1 MIPLFKVFM
10 PESVIEPLKI
20 TLLSGYIGQGPKVDE
35 FEKMLGEWIG
45 NPLVLT
51 LNSCTSALQL
61 ALRLANVGYGDE
73 VLTTAMTC
81 MATNVPILAMGAKPK
96 WVDINPYTGNIDSGD
111 IKRKISPKTKAI
123 MVVHWGGY
131 PCDLDEINAIA
142 KQYGIPV
149 IEDAAH
155 AFGAIYRG
163 KKIGNHSD
171 FICFSFQAIKH
182 ITTVDGGAL
191 VCKREED
198 YKRGKLLRWYG
209 IDREGA
215 RKDMRCEE
223 DVKEF
228 GYKFHM
234 NDVTATI
241 GLEQMKYI
249 DKILETYRFNA
260 KYYDEHLYNIPGIEP
275 LRYKKDSLSAYWL
288 YTILVDNKP
297 EFMEK
302 MNAVGIQV
310 SSVHARN
317 DKHSLFKDIQ
327 IELPMVTEFWR
338 RMVSI
343 PVGWWV
349 TEEDRE
355 RIVKEVRKNVAK

>member
-10 PESVIEPLKI
+10 PETVLEPLKK
-20 TLLSGYIGQGPKVDE
+20 TLFSGFIGQGPKVDE
-35 FEKMLGEWIG
+35 FEKVLGEWIG

-51 LNSCTSALQL
+51 LNSGTSALQL

-73 VLTTAMTC
+73 VLTSPMTC
-81 MATNVPILAMGAKPK
+81 MATNVPILAMGAKPV
-96 WVDINPYTGNIDSGD
+96 WVDIDPYTGNIDPED

-131 PCDLDEINAIA
+131 PCDLDEINLIA
-142 KQYGIPV
+142 KQYEIPV

-155 AFGAIYRG
+155 AFGAIYHG

-191 VCKREED
+191 VCKRKED
-198 YKRGKLLRWYG
+198 YRRGKLLRWYG
-209 IDREGA
+209 IDREGP

-241 GLEQMKYI
+241 GIEQMKYI
-249 DKILETYRFNA
+249 DKILETYRSNA
-260 KYYDEHLYNIPGIEP
+260 RYYDEHLYTVPCVEP
-275 LRYKKDSLSAYWL
+275 LRYKKDRLSAYWL

-297 EFMEK
+297 EFIEK
-302 MNAVGIQV
+302 MNSAGIQV

-327 IELPMVTEFWR
+327 TELPGVTEFWR

-355 RIVKEVRKNVAK
+355 RIVQEVHKNVAK